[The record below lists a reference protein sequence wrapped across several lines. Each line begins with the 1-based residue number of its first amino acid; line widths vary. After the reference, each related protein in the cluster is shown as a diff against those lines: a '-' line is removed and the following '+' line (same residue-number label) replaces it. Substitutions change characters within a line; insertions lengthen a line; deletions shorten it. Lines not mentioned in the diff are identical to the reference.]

1 LKGGDS
7 LSRVG
12 IFPSR
17 GRKGQSMV
25 ELAIVLPL
33 MVLIM
38 FGVLDLGR
46 AFFTLIT
53 IHNAAREGARTATF
67 DTTKV
72 VEICDAAENEAASLG
87 SSFSRNNI
95 SFECGAS
102 TVTCH
107 TNPGLQP
114 SFAGCPRP
122 GPIAVTVS
130 HGHELIIGFIIPG
143 PIPMSRTV
151 QMFVP

>member
-1 LKGGDS
+1 MLKGGDS

-12 IFPSR
+12 IFPNR

-46 AFFTLIT
+46 AFFSLIT

-102 TVTCH
+102 TVICQT
-107 TNPGLQP
+107 GLQP
-114 SFAGCPRP
+114 AFTGCPRHE
-122 GPIAVTVS
+122 PIAVTVS
-130 HGHELIIGFIIPG
+130 HDHELIIGFIIPG
-143 PIPMSRTV
+143 PISMSRTI